1 MIVIVRE
8 RISWMGLQVGRK
20 DDKERTENSQT
31 SLLLKIC
38 IYMAYVSTRVEEI
51 RMEVEKRIPSSRL
64 T

>member
-20 DDKERTENSQT
+20 DYKERTENSQT